1 MQIFNKEASK
11 RILVHTWYIYP
22 LVTILVSVLLVFA
35 FQAYHQPSAHQ
46 MLTLFLATEVF
57 DTKFVDDISSN
68 YKKEDLRKVTA
79 HYALSSATGFA
90 NKLQLYMNVSDLLIL
105 DEVTLNKME
114 GHYDGFFFEIKSEI
128 KEQYFKSDALTYTNS
143 DKDYGILI
151 KEKNKDSN
159 LSKYMLFDETV
170 NYYLLLSV
178 GSKNMG
184 VLSGEENKNY
194 TNGLTF
200 ASYLFNF

>member
-1 MQIFNKEASK
+1 MQIFYKEASK
-11 RILVHTWYIYP
+11 RILAHTWYIYP
-22 LVTILVSVLLVFA
+22 LVIILVSVLLVFA

-46 MLTLFLATEVF
+46 MLTLFLATEVK
-57 DTKFVDDISSN
+57 DTKFIDDISSN
-68 YKKEDLRKVTA
+68 YKKEDLRKVTT

-114 GHYDGFFFEIKSEI
+114 GHYNGFFFEIKSEI